1 MNGKRKR
8 KSRRKA
14 PMTILA
20 IMLLAAGL
28 SIILVPALLKS
39 IELSHDAIEYE
50 ALVEQAKIMNTAE
63 PRTDDPAEQPIR
75 GPVSE
80 TAPPGASATE
90 APEAAPN
97 ATEESTGAP
106 VEAAPATTQPGG
118 SHSGSGTSKPAASPS
133 ATAPS
138 TDAPV
143 KVGNTG
149 ADLSALKAMNSD
161 FIAWLQIPGTKV
173 DFPVVLTDDIDYYL
187 THLFNGKESSLG
199 TLFSLGKTDYR
210 TPGKNIAIYGHNVR
224 SSGKQMLAALAS
236 YKKKSYYDTHATIYL
251 DTVYHA
257 STYTIFAV
265 IDMTSGDWDASIS
278 SFATERDFLDF
289 IGRAKALSLYDTGVE
304 VTAEDRVLTLITCD
318 RDYGGKDGR
327 LVIMAVEQ

>member
-75 GPVSE
+75 RPVSE
-80 TAPPGASATE
+80 TASPGAS
-90 APEAAPN
+90 

-106 VEAAPATTQPGG
+106 VETAPVITFPG
-118 SHSGSGTSKPAASPS
+118 SQSGSGTAKPAVSPS
-133 ATAPS
+133 ATASS

-210 TPGKNIAIYGHNVR
+210 TPGKNVAIYGHNVR

-304 VTAEDRVLTLITCD
+304 VTAEDKILTLITCD